1 MSKQIVKL
9 FTNINKV
16 DDEKRMVYGYAST
29 GVLDSQ
35 GDIITTDAMEKAFP
49 DYMKFANI
57 REMHTDSAVGIVK
70 EFSFDENGTF
80 IGVEV
85 VDDNAWK
92 KVKKGVYKGFSIGGA
107 VIKKIGNTITDLLLV
122 EISLVDRPAN
132 PLALITEYK
141 SESIDKLPSDLISFA
156 KKYDAD
162 IPDAEIIEKADTTD
176 TTDGKD
182 KDEENKDK
190 KDDKNTDDNS
200 SNDNEEN
207 TEDKDKDE
215 KEKEAKKSKMLEDL
229 EKSGLSIDDI
239 LELVNKSKKEKEDKE
254 AEELA
259 KKQEALLAKG
269 FYDVQD
275 VLSAISALNWV
286 LDSQEWESK
295 WENDD
300 NSEIL
305 TSIRDHILS
314 LVDLAKQIM
323 DNEVK
328 DLSVASPE
336 IIELSEKMN
345 TMKAYSDSLPKVNK
359 EVEKPEGED
368 LNKSSTNT
376 DLSKS
381 LDEKDIEISALKE
394 ELSLLKKN
402 ATFDNKSDI
411 KNVSKTITTNIVAKS
426 ASDIVAEIDNE
437 IVEVKEK
444 ISKSVGEEKSQ
455 LEGRL
460 ASLKISKS
468 QMTIF
473 NK

>member
-9 FTNINKV
+9 FTNISKV

-141 SESIDKLPSDLISFA
+141 SESMDKLPLDLISFA

-162 IPDAEIIEKADTTD
+162 IPEAEVLEKE
-176 TTDGKD
+176 D
-182 KDEENKDK
+182 KPVEDEKDK
-190 KDDKNTDDNS
+190 K
-200 SNDNEEN
+200 
-207 TEDKDKDE
+207 E
-215 KEKEAKKSKMLEDL
+215 KEVETSTDNKEQDKENDKEEEAKKSKMLEDL
-229 EKSGLSIDDI
+229 EKSGLSLDDI
-239 LELVNKSKKEKEDKE
+239 LDLVNKSKKEKEDKK

-259 KKQEALLAKG
+259 KKQEALLEKG

-295 WENDD
+295 WENDA
-300 NSEIL
+300 NPEIL
-305 TSIRDHILS
+305 TSIREHILS

-328 DLSVASPE
+328 DLSEASPE

-345 TMKAYSDSLPKVNK
+345 TMKAYADSLPKVQK
-359 EVEKPEGED
+359 EEVEKPEGSD

-381 LDEKDIEISALKE
+381 LNEKDIEISALKE

-411 KNVSKTITTNIVAKS
+411 KNVSKTITTNVIAKS

-437 IVEVKEK
+437 IVDVKEK
-444 ISKSVGEEKSQ
+444 ISKAVGEEKSQ